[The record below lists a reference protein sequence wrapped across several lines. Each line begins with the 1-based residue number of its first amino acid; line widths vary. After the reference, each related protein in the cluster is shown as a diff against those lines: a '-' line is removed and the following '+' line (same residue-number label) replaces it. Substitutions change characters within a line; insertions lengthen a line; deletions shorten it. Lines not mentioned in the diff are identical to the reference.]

1 MGSEMCIRDSLQC
14 DTSAMSFTSAVLLGD
29 EDEKKNGKV
38 RVTEPFVALF
48 GELVEFGSPLC

>member
-1 MGSEMCIRDSLQC
+1 MQVKQGLQC
-14 DTSAMSFTSAVLLGD
+14 DTSAMSFRSAVLLGD